1 MPTPP
6 LWPPCLAAERRAVLA
21 PYGIFLTLELTGDVL
36 RERV

>member
-21 PYGIFLTLELTGDVL
+21 AYDIVLMRELTGDVL
-36 RERV
+36 RERG